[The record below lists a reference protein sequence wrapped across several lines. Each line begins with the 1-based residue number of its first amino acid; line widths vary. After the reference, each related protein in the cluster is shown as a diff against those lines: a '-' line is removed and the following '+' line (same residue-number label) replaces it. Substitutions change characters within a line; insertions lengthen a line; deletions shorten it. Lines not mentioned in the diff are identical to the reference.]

1 MKKKRLPKWLAFILF
16 IILIPIFVSLM
27 GAAVNSVVKLL
38 LGVYETAVVVGEL
51 IAYIVIGWLAVKGIM
66 YLWNNYI

>member
-16 IILIPIFVSLM
+16 IILIPVFVSLM